1 MAEPSSGDITVAIVD
16 DNRLVRE
23 ALAALLDRLPD
34 LRVVAAG
41 AADPAFIDRE
51 KPDVLLLDVG
61 LGDDDSLSVAA
72 ALTKHAPATKII
84 VMDLIPM
91 SEDIV
96 QFVNAGVSGF
106 VLKDATFDEFVAT
119 IRAVAAGGKVLPPR
133 MAESLFSQIAN
144 AAAAT
149 QRREQVLEDVRMTR
163 REREVIEL
171 IGEGLSNKEIAQRL
185 NIAAHT
191 VKSHVRNVME
201 KLALHTRLQIAA
213 YSRRD
218 GA

>member
-1 MAEPSSGDITVAIVD
+1 MAEPSSGDITVTIVD

-96 QFVNAGVSGF
+96 QFVNAGEEAPF
-106 VLKDATFDEFVAT
+106 A
-119 IRAVAAGGKVLPPR
+119 IPPP
-133 MAESLFSQIAN
+133 
-144 AAAAT
+144 
-149 QRREQVLEDVRMTR
+149 
-163 REREVIEL
+163 
-171 IGEGLSNKEIAQRL
+171 KP
-185 NIAAHT
+185 
-191 VKSHVRNVME
+191 
-201 KLALHTRLQIAA
+201 
-213 YSRRD
+213 
-218 GA
+218 